1 MESAVTSER
10 TRIKRGAVLRI
21 KVADD
26 TEERL
31 VKLSHAYGLP
41 PSTLAAV
48 ALGHWIA
55 HQERALMA
63 SDAMNRALAEQL
75 GETLGAEVR
84 QLFAGIAAQGA
95 AGDT

>member
-1 MESAVTSER
+1 MEPTER

-31 VKLSHAYGLP
+31 VKLSHAFGLP

-55 HQERALMA
+55 HQERALVA
-63 SDAMNRALAEQL
+63 SEAMNRAIAEQV

-84 QLFAGIAAQGA
+84 NLFAGLATQGA
-95 AGDT
+95 AGET